1 MNTYTLV
8 AYKPN
13 GSSRNCGR
21 GCCGSTTSDS
31 DFLLRRGLTLEE
43 LAVEIAK
50 LRISYVEGH
59 REEYQGEPFEVHYFD
74 DTGTWDWESNEDRAD
89 YYEEATGFNAIDK
102 QLEALISQQQ
112 PIIKQKQEQEA
123 KEAAAKAAE
132 AERIRRTKWEAEEK
146 ERRDRE
152 EYARLKTK
160 FAVPHQ

>member
-1 MNTYTLV
+1 M
-8 AYKPN
+8 
-13 GSSRNCGR
+13 
-21 GCCGSTTSDS
+21 
-31 DFLLRRGLTLEE
+31 TLEE

-74 DTGTWDWESNEDRAD
+74 DTGTSDWESNEDRPD
-89 YYEEATGFNAIDK
+89 YYEPTGFNAIDK

-112 PIIKQKQEQEA
+112 PIIKQKQEQDA
-123 KEAAAKAAE
+123 KEAADKAAE
-132 AERIRRTKWEAEEK
+132 AERIRRAKWEAEEK

-160 FAVPHQ
+160 FAVPPK